1 MWRCFASPR
10 DSTGASGYLD
20 WAVTKDQTIRM
31 SFGGNRSKARNLG
44 VGAYDLSTRAYGNES
59 SGYNFMLQ
67 EVGPL
72 GRRFFINTRFFGN
85 YSTSSTESA
94 LEAMTIRVQDSFTAG
109 GAQQTGGRRAFNY
122 SLASDLDY
130 VRGIHS
136 WRAGVNIDGY
146 SYRSDESQNYLG
158 TYTFSSLATYELGRP
173 RSFTRRI
180 GDPLIQYTSVQAG
193 FYLQDDIRLRRNLT
207 LTPGVRYEVQNH
219 LDDYNNIMPRVGL
232 TWSPNKSGATT
243 LRVSYG
249 IFYDWISTNV
259 YEQTLRV
266 DGFRQQEVNIIDP
279 SYPDPGDAGVAPA
292 TNRYLYSDNVLM
304 ATTKRLSA
312 GINQRINSRMSFGVS
327 YADSRASDRARGHNL
342 NAPAAGVRPDPEFA
356 NIVEV
361 ISDGSMWSRS
371 LNTNFSFNLAT
382 PSPALQQARFNWR
395 RMSVFGNFGINKS
408 RNNSDGAF
416 SIPDEQRRRRGM
428 GSVGRGRPLPF
439 QHVTQQQ
446 RVAELQ
452 RGAQLQQLQCGT
464 VQHHHGHRRQW
475 RYGLQ

>member
-1 MWRCFASPR
+1 MTTTKPDSQNRNLGFNLGGTLVPEKASFSININGTNSYTQPSVKAAVPGGTISDVALFRSPR

-94 LEAMTIRVQDSFTAG
+94 LDAMTIRVQDSFTAG

-122 SLASDLDY
+122 TVASDLDY

-158 TYTFSSLATYELGRP
+158 TYTFSSLATYELGQP

-232 TWSPNKSGATT
+232 TWSPTKSGATT
-243 LRVSYG
+243 LRG
-249 IFYDWISTNV
+249 
-259 YEQTLRV
+259 QLRHLLRL
-266 DGFRQQEVNIIDP
+266 DLHQRLRADP
-279 SYPDPGDAGVAPA
+279 AGRRVPPA
-292 TNRYLYSDNVLM
+292 
-304 ATTKRLSA
+304 
-312 GINQRINSRMSFGVS
+312 GG
-327 YADSRASDRARGHNL
+327 
-342 NAPAAGVRPDPEFA
+342 
-356 NIVEV
+356 
-361 ISDGSMWSRS
+361 
-371 LNTNFSFNLAT
+371 
-382 PSPALQQARFNWR
+382 
-395 RMSVFGNFGINKS
+395 
-408 RNNSDGAF
+408 
-416 SIPDEQRRRRGM
+416 
-428 GSVGRGRPLPF
+428 
-439 QHVTQQQ
+439 
-446 RVAELQ
+446 
-452 RGAQLQQLQCGT
+452 
-464 VQHHHGHRRQW
+464 
-475 RYGLQ
+475 